1 MSNRQTMS
9 QSAYI
14 RAVSGKSAPIT
25 ISNPPPSAGVFRL
38 NTARTR
44 KVQKEKEKK
53 MGWLKRKFA
62 QWSREAWE
70 NSRCEEVYATDT
82 IRTHDG
88 INGKSSVRFTVY
100 PASGGFVIESYKQD
114 RYKENDG
121 PTLTIVNHGDEL
133 GKAVEHIIAMEALRS

>member
-1 MSNRQTMS
+1 MSSKLGKAIAAS
-9 QSAYI
+9 QYAKTAGS
-14 RAVSGKSAPIT
+14 KSPVT
-25 ISNPPPSAGVFRL
+25 F
-38 NTARTR
+38 T
-44 KVQKEKEKK
+44 KVKKKKK
-53 MGWLKRKFA
+53 MNWFKRKFA

-70 NSRCEEVYATDT
+70 NSRNEETCSTDT
-82 IRTHDG
+82 IRAYDG

-133 GKAVEHIIAMEALRS
+133 GKAVEHIIAIEALRS